1 MKVNEILQ
9 QLWAAKEKNTIITDK
24 DGNIVYTSKIC
35 EAASETVTEHFKGLS
50 DETDELEF
58 FDKSSGKYLRVSK
71 YVTESDG
78 KPYICYTFTDISE
91 FTDMVKEVAAY
102 TRSLREMSKFQT
114 SVMKHLSMPYDTFMP
129 GLAEYCNSED
139 IIMFKQTDGNV
150 VKSVYNGKI
159 SRTSLGN
166 NDEYARFF
174 NVGCNELIDGYRCVV
189 QSQVQGSR
197 YSVFVKHDNTHAVN
211 DFIDSSIHNV
221 ISLFIE
227 NSILRDHIIY
237 ESEHDKLTGLYNKGK
252 YMALKNESFGRPET
266 IAIYNFDVNN
276 LKYINDNFGHEYG
289 DALIVKAAKS
299 IAAVTSDKV
308 LGFRM
313 GGDEY
318 VMVGLGLTKEQAENV
333 RLEWK
338 QALDR
343 LNDEDD
349 GIFCAMACGLA
360 FGSGDYDYD
369 ELYAQADKSMYVDK
383 KELKVKNIGSH
394 LKENKRTEVQ

>member
-1 MKVNEILQ
+1 M
-9 QLWAAKEKNTIITDK
+9 
-24 DGNIVYTSKIC
+24 
-35 EAASETVTEHFKGLS
+35 
-50 DETDELEF
+50 
-58 FDKSSGKYLRVSK
+58 
-71 YVTESDG
+71 
-78 KPYICYTFTDISE
+78 
-91 FTDMVKEVAAY
+91 
-102 TRSLREMSKFQT
+102 
-114 SVMKHLSMPYDTFMP
+114 
-129 GLAEYCNSED
+129 
-139 IIMFKQTDGNV
+139 
-150 VKSVYNGKI
+150 
-159 SRTSLGN
+159 
-166 NDEYARFF
+166 
-174 NVGCNELIDGYRCVV
+174 
-189 QSQVQGSR
+189 
-197 YSVFVKHDNTHAVN
+197 KHDNTHAVN

-313 GGDEY
+313 GGDKY